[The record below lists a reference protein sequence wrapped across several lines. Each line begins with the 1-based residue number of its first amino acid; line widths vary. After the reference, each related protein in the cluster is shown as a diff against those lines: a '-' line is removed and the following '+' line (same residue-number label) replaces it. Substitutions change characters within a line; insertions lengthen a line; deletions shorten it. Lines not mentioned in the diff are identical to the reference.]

1 MLGLQISGI
10 LNINIKIKTIIMEN
24 QNFSRSFTVNES
36 PANVFNAINNV
47 RGWWSEEID
56 GSTEKLNDEFNY
68 HFEDIHRCS
77 LKIIESVPGKKVV
90 WHVKENYFK
99 PGIFEGASAE
109 NANMFANDKAE
120 WTDTEISFE
129 ITEEKG
135 KTQINFVHF
144 GLVPAYECYDVCSS
158 GWSHYMGQSLYN
170 LITTGTGL
178 PNKTGS
184 PMTEVEE
191 KIRIAN

>member
-1 MLGLQISGI
+1 
-10 LNINIKIKTIIMEN
+10 MEN
-24 QNFSRSFTVNES
+24 QNFSRSFIVNES
-36 PANVFNAINNV
+36 PVIVFNAINNV
-47 RGWWSEEID
+47 RGWWSEEIE
-56 GSTEKLNDEFNY
+56 GSTENLNDEFNY

-90 WHVKENYFK
+90 WHVRENYFK

-109 NANMFANDKAE
+109 NENRFANEKAE

-129 ITEEKG
+129 ITEKKG

-144 GLVPAYECYDVCSS
+144 GLVPAYECYEACSS
-158 GWSHYMGQSLYN
+158 GWSHYIGQSLYS

-191 KIRIAN
+191 KIIIASK